1 MPFICEKCNH
11 SFDSNTKLKNH
22 LNKKVSCVI
31 EPDLLNPLK
40 CTFCD
45 KLFSTKYNLQRHDPI
60 CIVRNNPEILVQQIE
75 KQKKFMGEILAQK
88 DDIIDQQKKLLSQ
101 QAETIEHMKELKP
114 ETHIEGDN
122 NNIDIDNS
130 IHNIKNIDKSTN
142 ITHNNKITLIEQ
154 PFALRSADMLY
165 LLDFHENNDESEF
178 WVLANNI
185 RDSMKRGDL
194 DGMINSL
201 LTYIHNNKK
210 LREGR
215 NLRYC
220 PDGKYKGE
228 LLIYDYDE
236 KGVGYWR
243 PSDVRPV
250 ALVLSREFEHIR
262 LIQDKK
268 IIENADNI
276 HAREN
281 NTEKENSNIGK
292 LQVVSESLNENLAAQ
307 DAMVKFIKQFR
318 TSKVVPDNIRGN
330 ILENDH
336 PLDEKRSIAV
346 KEHKKNDQIKNGR
359 QTT

>member
-1 MPFICEKCNH
+1 MPFICPKCSH
-11 SFDSNTKLKNH
+11 SFNTNAKLENH
-22 LNKKVSCVI
+22 LNKKNQCVSDMSSQNGI
-31 EPDLLNPLK
+31 F
-40 CTFCD
+40 CTFCNNS
-45 KLFSTKYNLQRHDPI
+45 FSNRSNLKVHYNR
-60 CIVRNNPEILVQQIE
+60 CVVRKNPELLLKYIE
-75 KQKKFMGEILAQK
+75 KQDEILIQK